1 MSQLYAEIMGHLH
14 GDVSLAFMH
23 ALFFQYRSFDNR
35 QKKLFLSNFL
45 LFMCM
50 CAHNLRRDK
59 VQSHWGLN
67 NKSLNL
73 YKKAIPWRI
82 LVEVVEWR
90 HRENGWWSKSKAE
103 TRIWFNGKLQSNI
116 PGKPGVLLGILGG
129 RLPPGSP
136 NPGLMSDQKM
146 SFTLPFWDLVSKK
159 LCHHYLD

>member
-1 MSQLYAEIMGHLH
+1 MGHLH
-14 GDVSLAFMH
+14 DDVSLACMH
-23 ALFFQYRSFDNR
+23 VLFSQYRSFDNT
-35 QKKLFLSNFL
+35 QKKPFLSNFL

-50 CAHNLRRDK
+50 CAHNLGRDK

-73 YKKAIPWRI
+73 HKKAIFYYFYQNPSG
-82 LVEVVEWR
+82 WR
-90 HRENGWWSKSKAE
+90 HRENGSWSKSKAE

-129 RLPPGSP
+129 RVPPGSP
-136 NPGLMSDQKM
+136 NPGLISDQKM
-146 SFTLPFWDLVSKK
+146 SFSHPFWDLVSKK

>member
-1 MSQLYAEIMGHLH
+1 MLQPYAEIMRHLH
-14 GDVSLAFMH
+14 DDVSLACMH
-23 ALFFQYRSFDNR
+23 VLFSQCRSFDNT
-35 QKKLFLSNFL
+35 QKKLFLSNFV

-50 CAHNLRRDK
+50 CAHNLGRDK

-73 YKKAIPWRI
+73 HKKAIFYYFYQNPSG
-82 LVEVVEWR
+82 WR
-90 HRENGWWSKSKAE
+90 HRENGSWSKSKAE

-129 RLPPGSP
+129 RVPPGSP
-136 NPGLMSDQKM
+136 NPGLISDQKM
-146 SFTLPFWDLVSKK
+146 SFSYPFWDLVSKK